1 MRGIKDVI
9 KLNNNEVTLV
19 TFPNK
24 ERRLDLNE
32 EHLNVNNIITW
43 KYENDSSIFELL
55 LADNVMTQLNH
66 TYDLVITYMPYSR
79 MDRVEKTNTAFSL
92 DVLANLLSKQL
103 QKVKKVYVFDPHSSV
118 TLEKLKEYGL
128 NAQELNYSLADD
140 VISTT
145 NVDVNKSWIVFPDHG
160 AAKRYDASEYPNVII
175 CEKKRDF
182 ATGRIINLKATIHT
196 QNGSPSHNAPLIV
209 IDDLSSYGGTFIR
222 ALQAVDTLGIAHGE
236 SWLIISHAEEAVHKG
251 DLLKTYD
258 KLFTTDSLWI
268 TTGMELL
275 KSEPRAQINIKLIDD
290 IISDQL
296 Q

>member
-1 MRGIKDVI
+1 ML
-9 KLNNNEVTLV
+9 KLNNNEVTFV
-19 TFPNK
+19 TFPNN

-32 EHLNVNNIITW
+32 EHLNENNIITW

-55 LADNVMTQLNH
+55 LVDNIMTQLDN

-92 DVLANLLSKQL
+92 DILASLLAKQL
-103 QKVKKVYVFDPHSSV
+103 REVEKVYVFDPHSQV
-118 TLEKLKEYGL
+118 TLDKLNEYGL

-160 AAKRYDASEYPNVII
+160 AAKRYDASKYPNVII

-182 ATGRIINLKATIHT
+182 ATGRIIDLKANIHT
-196 QNGSPSHNAPLIV
+196 KNGSPSKDAPLIV
-209 IDDLSSYGGTFIR
+209 IDDLSSYGGTFVR
-222 ALQAVDTLGIAHGE
+222 ALQAVDTLGVTYSE

-251 DLLKTYD
+251 ELLNTYD

-268 TTGMELL
+268 ATGMELL
-275 KSEPRAQINIKLIDD
+275 KSEPRAQINIRRIDD
-290 IISDQL
+290 IIDL
-296 Q
+296 TI

>member
-1 MRGIKDVI
+1 ML
-9 KLNNNEVTLV
+9 KLNNNEVTFV
-19 TFPNK
+19 TFPNN

-32 EHLNVNNIITW
+32 ESLNENNTITW

-55 LADNVMTQLNH
+55 LVDNVMTQLNS

-92 DVLANLLSKQL
+92 DVLTSLLAKQL
-103 QKVKKVYVFDPHSSV
+103 QKVKKVYVFDPHSPV
-118 TLEKLKEYGL
+118 TLDRLKEYGL
-128 NAQELNYSLADD
+128 DAGELNYSLADD

-145 NVDVNKSWIVFPDHG
+145 NVDINKSWIVFPDHG
-160 AAKRYDASEYPNVII
+160 AAKRYDASKYPNVII

-182 ATGRIINLKATIHT
+182 ATGRIIDLTANIHK
-196 QNGSPSHNAPLIV
+196 QNGSPSKNAPLIV
-209 IDDLSSYGGTFIR
+209 IDDLSSYGGTFVR
-222 ALQAVDTLGIAHGE
+222 ALQAVDTLGVTYSE

-258 KLFTTDSLWI
+258 KIFTTDSLWI

-275 KSEPRAQINIKLIDD
+275 KPEPQAQINIRRIDD
-290 IISDQL
+290 IIENQ
-296 Q
+296 